1 MSTRYQKLHGHR
13 ALLAAVAIGSAMT
26 LTACTA
32 ATVAPTETSAGVVTE
47 EQAEPMVLVVGQ
59 AQPLAGNFNGFTLS
73 IGNNMVVYNL
83 YDTLVRTGEGLKPE
97 PRLAETWEFA
107 DDNLSMTLN
116 LREATFADGTPITS
130 KHVATSL
137 AFAQNAENGANAG
150 PLARRVTSIDTS
162 DDNVVVLNFDT
173 PFPSA
178 FDLLN
183 LLIIV
188 DQETIDSVFAEPNAS
203 GPFKLDSYQP
213 EIGYTLVANEAFWG
227 TPPKLA
233 TIEVKF
239 LNNTQTLTAAIRSG
253 DIDFIA
259 QTSALD
265 AMTYKDDPNYVGG
278 LFGGA
283 NSVVALNINVTD
295 PALSD
300 PRVRLALSRSLNRD
314 RMVTDVMFGAADAGC
329 LPFNTRGQLGFDA
342 DLCDQVV
349 FDLDEAKA
357 LFAEAN
363 AANLSFGLVTSTQI
377 NPALTKIAEIL
388 QADLASIGVKMTI
401 EDVDSAS
408 FREQASKGL
417 FPQALLQLV
426 GRSNLDPDTTFNAT
440 TAWRAAKNASRFE
453 NADYQRLVKEA
464 GSILDER
471 ERAVIY
477 RQINELILRENFV
490 MPVVTNP
497 KPWVGVAGVTGVE
510 AASNGQPIMEYVSIT
525 K

>member
-59 AQPLAGNFNGFTLS
+59 AQPLAGNFNAFTLS
-73 IGNNMVVYNL
+73 VGNNMAMYQL
-83 YDTLVRTGEGLKPE
+83 YDSLVRTGEGLTPE
-97 PRLAETWEFA
+97 PRLAESWEFSE
-107 DDNLSMTLN
+107 DGLSMTLN

-130 KHVATSL
+130 EHVAISL
-137 AFAQNAENGANAG
+137 AYAQDPEVGANAG
-150 PLARRVTSIDTS
+150 PLAKRVVSVDTS
-162 DDNVVVLNFDT
+162 VANKVVLNFEKA
-173 PFPSA
+173 FPGV

-183 LLIIV
+183 LLVIV
-188 DQETIDSVFAEPNAS
+188 DQATIDSDFAAPNAS

-213 EIGYTLVANEAFWG
+213 EIGYTLVANQTFWNG
-227 TPPKLA
+227 APALA

-239 LNNTQTLTAAIRSG
+239 LNNTQTLTAALRSG

-265 AMTYKDDPNYVGG
+265 AQTYKDDPNYVTG

-283 NSVVALNINVTD
+283 NSVVGLNFNVTD

-300 PRVRLALSRSLNRD
+300 PRVRLAISRSLNRD
-314 RMVTDVMFGAADAGC
+314 RMVTDVMFGAADAAC
-329 LPFNTRGQLGFDA
+329 LPFNTPGQLGFDA

-349 FDLDEAKA
+349 FDLNEAKA

-363 AANLSFGLVTSTQI
+363 AAALTFNLVTSTQI

-388 QADLASIGVKMTI
+388 QADLASIGVTMTI

-408 FREQASKGL
+408 FRDQASKGL

-426 GRSNLDPDTTFNAT
+426 GRSNLDPDTAFTAT
-440 TAWRAAKNASRFE
+440 TAWRTAKNASRFE

-464 GSILDER
+464 GSILDNAQ
-471 ERAVIY
+471 RAVIY
-477 RQINELILRENFV
+477 RQVNELILRENFV
-490 MPVVTNP
+490 VPVVTNP
-497 KPWVGVAGVTGVE
+497 KPWIGVAGVTGVKN
-510 AASNGQPIMEYVSIT
+510 ASNGQPIMEEVSIT